1 MSKRKQRKSEKKELV
16 LGMFSYPLKDKE
28 RESEYKI
35 SLIKQEGVTC
45 VNVEG
50 GNLYNINNRKEP
62 ESTTCKTFKAKF
74 YKRFTIL
81 KKLGLWENGRILPRE
96 RNQTSLD
103 LL

>member
-1 MSKRKQRKSEKKELV
+1 MSKCKQRKREKKEFV
-16 LGMFSYPLKDKE
+16 LGMFSYPLKDRK
-28 RESEYKI
+28 REQEYKI
-35 SLIKQEGVTC
+35 RLIKQDGVTC
-45 VNVEG
+45 VSVEG

-62 ESTTCKTFKAKF
+62 KPTTCKTFKAKF

-103 LL
+103 LQ

>member
-1 MSKRKQRKSEKKELV
+1 MSKHKQRKSETKELV

-35 SLIKQEGVTC
+35 RLIEQEGVTC

-50 GNLYNINNRKEP
+50 GNLYNINNRREP
-62 ESTTCKTFKAKF
+62 ERTTCKTCKAKF

>member
-16 LGMFSYPLKDKE
+16 LGMFSYPLKDRE

-35 SLIKQEGVTC
+35 RLIEQEGVTC

-62 ESTTCKTFKAKF
+62 EPTTCKTFKAKF

-81 KKLGLWENGRILPRE
+81 KKLGLWKNGRILPRE

-103 LL
+103 LQ

>member
-1 MSKRKQRKSEKKELV
+1 MSKHKQRKSEKKELV
-16 LGMFSYPLKDKE
+16 LGMFSYPLKNKE

-35 SLIKQEGVTC
+35 RLIEQEGVTC

-62 ESTTCKTFKAKF
+62 EPTTCKTFKAKF

>member
-16 LGMFSYPLKDKE
+16 LGMFSCPLKGRE

-35 SLIKQEGVTC
+35 RLIEEDGVTC
-45 VNVEG
+45 VSVEG
-50 GNLYNINNRKEP
+50 GNLYNVNNRKEP
-62 ESTTCKTFKAKF
+62 ESTSCKAFKAKF

-96 RNQTSLD
+96 RNQISLD

>member
-16 LGMFSYPLKDKE
+16 LGMFSYPLKGKE

-35 SLIKQEGVTC
+35 RLIEQEDVTC

-62 ESTTCKTFKAKF
+62 EPTTCKTFKAKF

-103 LL
+103 LQ

>member
-16 LGMFSYPLKDKE
+16 LGMFSYPLKDRE

-35 SLIKQEGVTC
+35 RLIEQNGVTC

-62 ESTTCKTFKAKF
+62 EPTTCKTFKAKF

-81 KKLGLWENGRILPRE
+81 KKLGIW
-96 RNQTSLD
+96 
-103 LL
+103 